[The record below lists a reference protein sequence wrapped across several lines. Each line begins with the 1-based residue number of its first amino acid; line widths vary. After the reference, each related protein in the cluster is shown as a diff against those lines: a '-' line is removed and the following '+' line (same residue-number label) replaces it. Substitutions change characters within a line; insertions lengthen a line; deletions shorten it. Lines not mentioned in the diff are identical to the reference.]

1 MNEEFYIGY
10 LNKYPKKLAR
20 FIKII
25 LASLILMIAVIAW
38 ILASQQR
45 GFIESTY
52 EYYHETEITGFLI
65 SEPVPAIQIPLGT
78 SVAGEQLL
86 KTIPIVQFGK
96 IGGAPLAREFDGEWV
111 TAKGFLIYYDG
122 RTLIEISNP
131 ENLILTKDKPN
142 MTSKPATRAEE
153 KMEGTFQGEILDA
166 KCYFGVMKPGH
177 GKPHRS
183 CAIRCISGGIPA
195 VLHSK
200 DPSGQVKYYLL
211 NTTDFDMDRL
221 LKFVGE
227 PVVIQGEES
236 RFHDWI
242 ILTINELAP
251 KPM

>member
-20 FIKII
+20 FIRMT
-25 LASLILMIAVIAW
+25 LAFLVLMTAVVAW

-52 EYYHETEITGFLI
+52 EYYQETEISGFLI
-65 SEPVPAIQIPLGT
+65 NEPVPAIQMPLGT
-78 SVAGEQLL
+78 TVGGEQLL
-86 KTIPIVQFGK
+86 KTVPIVQFGK
-96 IGGAPLAREFDGEWV
+96 IGGASLTQEYNGEWV

-122 RTLIEISNP
+122 RTLIEISKP
-131 ENLILTKDKPN
+131 ENLTLTEKKSQ
-142 MTSKPATRAEE
+142 MSPAAGTLQ
-153 KMEGTFQGEILDA
+153 KSEGTYQGEILDA

-195 VLHSK
+195 VLHTK

-211 NTTDFDMDRL
+211 NTADFDMDRL

-236 RFHDWI
+236 QFHDWN
-242 ILTINELAP
+242 ILTINELDP
-251 KPM
+251 ESR